1 MEKRTELSDALYY
14 CLAVFFTIPLPD
26 LKPQDRFRCVAVF
39 ESCLAWTLSALLI
52 ATLGKVM
59 IR

>member
-1 MEKRTELSDALYY
+1 MEKRTALFDAMYY

-26 LKPQDRFRCVAVF
+26 LKPQGRFRYVAVF
-39 ESCLAWTLSALLI
+39 ERALSWTLFALLI